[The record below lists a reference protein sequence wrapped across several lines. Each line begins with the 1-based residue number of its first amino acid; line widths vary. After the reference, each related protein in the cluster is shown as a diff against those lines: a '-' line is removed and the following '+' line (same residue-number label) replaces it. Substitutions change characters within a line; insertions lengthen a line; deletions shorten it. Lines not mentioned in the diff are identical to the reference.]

1 MRRRFTFFLVT
12 TALFLGLTGG
22 VFALKVRAGTLQ
34 ASAENVRTVLD
45 GVYNQ
50 EQMERGQVAYEATCS
65 GCHALNLVG
74 GRNSALK
81 GDLFLDKWR
90 EFNLDLLYGFISG
103 AMPPRQNENA
113 VVLPD
118 QEYLDILTYI
128 VSGNGAPAGEDE
140 LTMDE
145 LAEVRFVGP
154 DGPQPLPLGA
164 LVSVVGCLE
173 RSPDNDWVLTNGSQP
188 IRSQTL
194 PFDTTTDELMDAE
207 SIPLGT
213 ETFGLRDMAF
223 VRKLRA
229 RRPRHA
235 QGPGQGLADPNRR
248 QPKYFAHHH
257 GDDLG

>member
-1 MRRRFTFFLVT
+1 
-12 TALFLGLTGG
+12 
-22 VFALKVRAGTLQ
+22 
-34 ASAENVRTVLD
+34 
-45 GVYNQ
+45 
-50 EQMERGQVAYEATCS
+50 
-65 GCHALNLVG
+65 
-74 GRNSALK
+74 
-81 GDLFLDKWR
+81 
-90 EFNLDLLYGFISG
+90 
-103 AMPPRQNENA
+103 MPPRQNENA
-113 VVLPD
+113 VILPD

-223 VRKLRA
+223 VRNFEPEDHDTHRVQAK
-229 RRPRHA
+229 
-235 QGPGQGLADPNRR
+235 GLLIPTGESRNISLTTMEMISAECSE
-248 QPKYFAHHH
+248 
-257 GDDLG
+257 